1 MNNFQGFSKD
11 SIKFYEDLTNKN
23 SKEWFADHK
32 SDYEEFV
39 MKPARFFVT
48 DLGERLQAISSEIQ
62 AIPKTDKSIFR
73 IYRDIRFTPDK
84 RPFKTHLG
92 ILFWE
97 GHRKKLECPGFYLQ
111 IDKDKIFI
119 GSGLYMFSTDIRDN
133 FRRAVVDEKKGD
145 ELAEIVAILQK
156 QGFQL
161 GGKHYKKVPRGFDK
175 DHKNAEFLLYN
186 GFWAGK
192 EFPIVE
198 EFYSE
203 DFIDW
208 CFEHFLKM
216 FDLHKW
222 MLQIL

>member
-1 MNNFQGFSKD
+1 MNNFKGFSKD
-11 SIKFYEDLTNKN
+11 SIKFYEDLTNNN

-39 MKPARFFVT
+39 MKPARSFVI
-48 DLGERLQAISSEIQ
+48 DLGERLQAISPEIQ

-119 GSGLYMFSTDIRDN
+119 GSGLYMFPTDIRDI
-133 FRRAVVDEKKGD
+133 FRNAVADEKKGD
-145 ELAEIVAILQK
+145 ELRKIIDKLQK
-156 QGFQL
+156 QNFQL
-161 GGKHYKKVPRGFDK
+161 GGRHYKKVPRGFDK

-198 EFYSE
+198 EFYAE

-222 MLQIL
+222 MLGII